1 MGLKLAPKK
10 SPQMCPVSVTKKSAL
25 VAREGEA
32 TRALGFQS
40 WRYPMSVT
48 QPKLGYQVQVRRPRR
63 ANDKAVE
70 KTKSLL
76 SASGANLMYA
86 GYPYDP
92 YT

>member
-1 MGLKLAPKK
+1 
-10 SPQMCPVSVTKKSAL
+10 
-25 VAREGEA
+25 
-32 TRALGFQS
+32 
-40 WRYPMSVT
+40 MSVT
-48 QPKLGYQVQVRRPRR
+48 QPKLGNQFRARRPRK
-63 ANDKAVE
+63 ANDKAIE

>member
-1 MGLKLAPKK
+1 
-10 SPQMCPVSVTKKSAL
+10 
-25 VAREGEA
+25 
-32 TRALGFQS
+32 
-40 WRYPMSVT
+40 MSVT
-48 QPKLGYQVQVRRPRR
+48 QPKLGNQFRVRRRRR
-63 ANDKAVE
+63 ANDKAVA

>member
-1 MGLKLAPKK
+1 
-10 SPQMCPVSVTKKSAL
+10 
-25 VAREGEA
+25 
-32 TRALGFQS
+32 
-40 WRYPMSVT
+40 MSVT
-48 QPKLGYQVQVRRPRR
+48 QPKLGNQFRLGRPRK

-70 KTKSLL
+70 KTESLL